1 MKRERRS
8 FIVWTAV
15 ALLFFCAHR
24 GLAQTDAAR
33 NGGPEQP
40 SGDSGS
46 NMPSASH
53 DAARPTSETALHSAD
68 SPGTRRLVARVRQLQ
83 AAMVKNL
90 DLEEKQLATVKNLV
104 GEFIRTLGVH
114 EDPQEPSR
122 LDRIELCKMRAKMME
137 AKKSGD
143 SAGYESFRRKWID
156 RTVRLPRSSAPTAT
170 LIKSIVGVLHDTQIR
185 GFRRILQRVH
195 LHVGATLPPT
205 NVLTTILRAA
215 NDPSLDL
222 TNVQQTA
229 IREIVREEILAIP
242 KERRGPKGMG
252 EAVPAIRKRI
262 INVLTSSQGAK
273 FQALLNSTDKNHH
286 GNRKTRSTEHF
297 EPVAPTEKSPSA
309 KSASESKTP
318 DENRE

>member
-1 MKRERRS
+1 MKRERRP

-33 NGGPEQP
+33 NDGSEQP

-46 NMPSASH
+46 NMPSAGH
-53 DAARPTSETALHSAD
+53 DVAPPTSDTARHSA
-68 SPGTRRLVARVRQLQ
+68 GGAATRRLVARVRKLQ
-83 AAMVKNL
+83 SAMVKNL
-90 DLEEKQLATVKNLV
+90 NLEEKQLATVKNLV
-104 GEFIRTLGVH
+104 EEFIRTLGVY
-114 EDPQEPSR
+114 DDRQERSR
-122 LDRIELCKMRAKMME
+122 LDRIEVHKLRAKMVE

-143 SAGYESFRRKWID
+143 STGYESLRREWID
-156 RTVRLPRSSAPTAT
+156 RTVRLPRSSAPTAA
-170 LIKSIVGVLHDTQIR
+170 LIESIEGVLHDTQIQ

-195 LHVGATLPPT
+195 LNVAATLPP

-222 TNVQQTA
+222 TSVQQTA

-242 KERRGPKGMG
+242 KELRGPKGMG

-262 INVLTSSQGAK
+262 INVLTASQGET
-273 FQALLNSTDKNHH
+273 FQALLNGADKNHQ
-286 GNRKTRSTEHF
+286 GSRKSRPTEHI
-297 EPVAPTEKSPSA
+297 EPVAPTEKTPSA

-318 DENRE
+318 PDKD